1 MPPSLG
7 ARPAAGPRQGC
18 HGALVGTSPTSL
30 RHSPADSYVSEGGS
44 SPPGVSVYF
53 EDGFAVQPFTHTPCG
68 VRGCGGVLQF
78 VPRRFFGVR
87 PPIMPLRLSE
97 AEGGGFPALRFGFAP
112 DRQHYRR
119 TAGASRLRVLRV
131 VIRPAITAGLCRTH
145 CSLSLLAP
153 LRGFVPDITPAMTV
167 LRRQLMLPTTPRH
180 GWSAAVF
187 SPLAF
192 LPCSVA
198 CLAGGSFVALFPAR

>member
-1 MPPSLG
+1 M
-7 ARPAAGPRQGC
+7 
-18 HGALVGTSPTSL
+18 PTSL
-30 RHSPADSYVSEGGS
+30 RHSPAEISVSGGGS
-44 SPPGVSVYF
+44 SPPGMTAYF
-53 EDGFAVQPFTHTPCG
+53 EDSFAVQPLALMPSG

-97 AEGGGFPALRFGFAP
+97 AEVQGLSAGQLQFAP

-119 TAGASRLRVLRV
+119 TAGASRLRLPREAV
-131 VIRPAITAGLCRTH
+131 RPAITAGLCRTH
-145 CSLSLLAP
+145 CSLSLLAS
-153 LRGFVPDITPAMTV
+153 LRGCVPDSTPAMTV
-167 LRRQLMLPTTPRH
+167 LRRQLKLPTTPRH

-187 SPLAF
+187 APFAL

-198 CLAGGSFVALFPAR
+198 CLAGGSFVALFPVR

>member
-7 ARPAAGPRQGC
+7 AQPAVCTRQGC

-30 RHSPADSYVSEGGS
+30 RHSPTDSYASEGGS
-44 SPPGVSVYF
+44 SPPGMTAYF
-53 EDGFAVQPFTHTPCG
+53 EDSFAVQSLALMPSG
-68 VRGCGGVLQF
+68 VRGCDGALQF
-78 VPRRFFGVR
+78 PPRRFFVVR
-87 PPIMPLRLSE
+87 PPIMPLRLSVT
-97 AEGGGFPALRFGFAP
+97 GVQGLSVRQLRFAP

-119 TAGASRLRVLRV
+119 TAGASRLRLPRV
-131 VIRPAITAGLCRTH
+131 VIRPAITAGLCRAH
-145 CSLSLLAP
+145 CSFSLLAS
-153 LRGFVPDITPAMTV
+153 LRGCLPDSTPAMTV
-167 LRRQLMLPTTPRH
+167 LRRQLELPTTPRH

-187 SPLAF
+187 APLAL